1 MSARDP
7 NNVGRDVQTDP
18 RSYGRN
24 FSNCVEKPEKFSTST
39 GGFVSQR
46 DSFHI
51 YPFVLGSNIV
61 ELHFGDHGAKEMLGV
76 LGSKGKERKKK
87 KKELYLRTFAP
98 IATAHIFAHVTHTS
112 YIADQEGKHDA
123 KGANIFHKNGT

>member
-87 KKELYLRTFAP
+87 KGTLFKDVC
-98 IATAHIFAHVTHTS
+98 AHCYCAYFRACHAHVIHRRPRR
-112 YIADQEGKHDA
+112 
-123 KGANIFHKNGT
+123 